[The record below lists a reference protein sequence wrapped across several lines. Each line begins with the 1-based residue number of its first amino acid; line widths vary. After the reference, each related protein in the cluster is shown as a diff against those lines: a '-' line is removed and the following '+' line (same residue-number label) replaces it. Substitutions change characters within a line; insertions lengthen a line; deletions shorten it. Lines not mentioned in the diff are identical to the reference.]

1 MIDYIKLNKRL
12 TRVEVEQ
19 LKKSIDFYSTFNTA
33 TGEEVSM
40 SSNGKRVLTHLLGW
54 EKNMKI
60 KLYPS
65 GWLEVSGSLHK
76 LFNDG
81 KHNFNLFS
89 KNDLIET
96 VNGLWSALGIN
107 PWELK
112 ISGLE
117 FGANITPPLE
127 SKRIID
133 NALMYKGRVL
143 EPKFHSDEGR
153 YKQVGLS
160 EYKVKL
166 YDKRLHYES
175 QGYQVGKETLRF
187 ELKYNTMRRIN
198 GFKVYYLEDIKKNM
212 HNLIESLLNAWDNV
226 LLFDPTIRQEEMILK
241 YNNVN
246 FWTSLIEKN
255 RRSYLYELKKLKYYT
270 ETTTFGIHAEVRE
283 IMEDTLDALV

>member
-1 MIDYIKLNKRL
+1 
-12 TRVEVEQ
+12 
-19 LKKSIDFYSTFNTA
+19 
-33 TGEEVSM
+33 
-40 SSNGKRVLTHLLGW
+40 
-54 EKNMKI
+54 MKI

-96 VNGLWSALGIN
+96 VNGLRSALGIN

-117 FGANITPPLE
+117 FGANITPPLD

-133 NALMYKGRVL
+133 NALMYKGSAF
-143 EPKFHSDEGR
+143 ESKFHSDEGR
-153 YKQVGLS
+153 YKQVELS
-160 EYKVKL
+160 EYRVKL

-175 QGYQVGKETLRF
+175 QGYEVCKETLRF
-187 ELKYNTMRRIN
+187 ELNYNTMRRVN
-198 GFKVYYLEDIKKNM
+198 AYKVFYLEDLKENM
-212 HNLIESLLNAWDNV
+212 HNLIEPLLNAWDNV

-241 YNNVN
+241 YNNIN
-246 FWTSLIEKN
+246 FWTSLIEKK
-255 RRSYLYELKKLKYYT
+255 RRSYLYEMKKLKDYT
-270 ETTTFGIHAEVRE
+270 KTTTFGIQAEVRD
-283 IMEDTLDALV
+283 IMENTLDALV

>member
-1 MIDYIKLNKRL
+1 MIDYIKLNKHL
-12 TRVEVEQ
+12 TRNEVVR
-19 LKKSIDFYSTFNTA
+19 LKNNIDFYSTFNTA

-54 EKNMKI
+54 EKNMNI
-60 KLYPS
+60 KLYSS

-96 VNGLWSALGIN
+96 VNGLSSALGIN

-117 FGANITPPLE
+117 FGANITPPLD

-133 NALMYKGRVL
+133 NALMYKGRVF

-153 YKQVGLS
+153 YKQVGLK
-160 EYKVKL
+160 EYRVKL

-175 QGYQVGKETLRF
+175 QGYEVGKETLRF
-187 ELKYNTMRRIN
+187 ELKYNTMRRVN
-198 GFKVYYLEDIKKNM
+198 AYKVFYLEDLKENM
-212 HNLIESLLNAWDNV
+212 HNLVEPLLNAWDNV
-226 LLFDPTIRQEEMILK
+226 LLFDPTIRQEEMIMK
-241 YNNVN
+241 YNNIN

-255 RRSYLYELKKLKYYT
+255 RRSYLNELKKLKDYT
-270 ETTTFGIHAEVRE
+270 KTTTFGIQAEVRD
-283 IMEDTLDALV
+283 IMEDTLDTIV

>member
-1 MIDYIKLNKRL
+1 MIDYVKLNKHL
-12 TRVEVEQ
+12 TRDEVVR
-19 LKKSIDFYSTFNTA
+19 LKNNIDFYSTFNTA

-54 EKNMKI
+54 ERNMKI
-60 KLYPS
+60 KLYSS

-96 VNGLWSALGIN
+96 VNGLRSALGIN

-133 NALMYKGRVL
+133 NALMYKGRAF

-160 EYKVKL
+160 EYRVKL

-175 QGYQVGKETLRF
+175 QGYEVGKETLRF
-187 ELKYNTMRRIN
+187 ELKYNTMRRVN
-198 GFKVYYLEDIKKNM
+198 AYKVFYLEDLKENM
-212 HNLIESLLNAWDNV
+212 HNLVEPLLNTWDNV
-226 LLFDPTIRQEEMILK
+226 LLFDPTIRQEEMIMK
-241 YNNVN
+241 YNNIN

-255 RRSYLYELKKLKYYT
+255 RRSYLYELKKLRYYT
-270 ETTTFGIHAEVRE
+270 KTTTFGIQAEVRD
-283 IMEDTLDALV
+283 IMEDTLYALV

>member
-1 MIDYIKLNKRL
+1 MIDYVKLNKYL
-12 TRVEVEQ
+12 TKSEVEQ
-19 LKKSIDFYSTFNTA
+19 LKNKIDFYSTINNA

-96 VNGLWSALGIN
+96 VNGLRSALGIN

-117 FGANITPPLE
+117 FGANITPPLD

-133 NALMYKGRVL
+133 NALMYKGRAF
-143 EPKFHSDEGR
+143 ESKFHSDEGR

-160 EYKVKL
+160 EYMVKL

-175 QGYQVGKETLRF
+175 QGYEVCKETLRF
-187 ELKYNTMRRIN
+187 ELNYNTMRRVN
-198 GFKVYYLEDIKKNM
+198 AYKVFYLEDLKENT
-212 HNLIESLLNAWDNV
+212 HNLIEPLLNAWDNV

-241 YNNVN
+241 YNNIN
-246 FWTSLIEKN
+246 YWTSLIEKN
-255 RRSYLYELKKLKYYT
+255 RRSYLYELKKLRYYT
-270 ETTTFGIHAEVRE
+270 ETTTFGIQAEVRD
-283 IMEDTLDALV
+283 IMKETLDALV